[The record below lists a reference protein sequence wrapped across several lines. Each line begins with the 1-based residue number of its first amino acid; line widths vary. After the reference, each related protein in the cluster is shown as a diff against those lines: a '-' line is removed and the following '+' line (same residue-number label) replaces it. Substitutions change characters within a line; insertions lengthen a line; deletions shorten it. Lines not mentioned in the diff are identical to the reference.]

1 MRGDMSVQ
9 RSSFERG
16 EIGRDGAAEAEI
28 PAAIR
33 MSSARSRSGGIS
45 VVTTPQGLPTR
56 VRIERSQLTKQPQ
69 ALADEILRVCRQS
82 AMAAGIRWREELL
95 DAGAPRD
102 VVDAM
107 GLPTAEDLARV
118 EYRDDEH
125 DDAPASWLRRA

>member
-1 MRGDMSVQ
+1 
-9 RSSFERG
+9 
-16 EIGRDGAAEAEI
+16 
-28 PAAIR
+28 